1 MNSKTVGTKIL
12 KLRKEKGYTQTVLA
26 ERLHVSNKT
35 ISRWETGDGF
45 PEISVLPKLAAELGT
60 SVDCLLSQD
69 DTDTRQSTGT
79 ISISIENHN
88 RYAGMIKLFTIISA
102 YEMISLLCILAK
114 TCSMESTLIS
124 PEKILTASG
133 YIQVLAWILMMVSCC
148 RLYHLQKAQEQDK
161 KNNTLLIAIWGITFL
176 IVGFYQFLLRLV
188 FIATLHFET
197 GGMDAE
203 TDAAVL
209 LFAVKII
216 KYIALCVCA
225 FITSKTLN
233 DSTVKRVTK
242 IFIVI
247 VIVAL
252 VSQIVAMYVGKG
264 YGITADISVLNLFYA
279 MFVILWRKAD
289 EKNI

>member
-69 DTDTRQSTGT
+69 DTDTRPST
-79 ISISIENHN
+79 ISIENHN

-114 TCSMESTLIS
+114 TCSMESALIS
-124 PEKILTASG
+124 PVISPVKILTASG
-133 YIQVLAWILMMVSCC
+133 YIQVLAWTLMMVLCC

-161 KNNTLLIAIWGITFL
+161 KNNTLLIAIWSITFL

-188 FIATLHFET
+188 FIATLDFET
-197 GGMDAE
+197 GGME
-203 TDAAVL
+203 PKTDAAVQ

-264 YGITADISVLNLFYA
+264 YAITADISVLNLFYV
-279 MFVILWRKAD
+279 MFVILWMKAD
-289 EKNI
+289 EKNF

>member
-114 TCSMESTLIS
+114 TCSMESTLI
-124 PEKILTASG
+124 ILTASG

-161 KNNTLLIAIWGITFL
+161 KNNTLLIAIWSITFL

-188 FIATLHFET
+188 FIATLDFET
-197 GGMDAE
+197 GGME
-203 TDAAVL
+203 PKTDAAVQ

-216 KYIALCVCA
+216 KYIALCVFA

-264 YGITADISVLNLFYA
+264 YAITADISVLNLFYV
-279 MFVILWRKAD
+279 MFVILWMKAD
-289 EKNI
+289 EKNF

>member
-1 MNSKTVGTKIL
+1 M
-12 KLRKEKGYTQTVLA
+12 
-26 ERLHVSNKT
+26 
-35 ISRWETGDGF
+35 
-45 PEISVLPKLAAELGT
+45 
-60 SVDCLLSQD
+60 
-69 DTDTRQSTGT
+69 
-79 ISISIENHN
+79 
-88 RYAGMIKLFTIISA
+88 FTIISV

-114 TCSMESTLIS
+114 TCSMESVLIS
-124 PEKILTASG
+124 PVKILTASG
-133 YIQVLAWILMMVSCC
+133 YIQVLAWTLMMVLCC

-161 KNNTLLIAIWGITFL
+161 KNNTLLIAIWSITFL

-188 FIATLHFET
+188 FIATLDFET
-197 GGMDAE
+197 GGME
-203 TDAAVL
+203 PKTDAAVQ

-264 YGITADISVLNLFYA
+264 YAITADISVLNLFYV
-279 MFVILWRKAD
+279 MFVILWMKAD
-289 EKNI
+289 EKNF

>member
-1 MNSKTVGTKIL
+1 M
-12 KLRKEKGYTQTVLA
+12 
-26 ERLHVSNKT
+26 
-35 ISRWETGDGF
+35 
-45 PEISVLPKLAAELGT
+45 
-60 SVDCLLSQD
+60 DCLLSQD
-69 DTDTRQSTGT
+69 DTDTRPST
-79 ISISIENHN
+79 ISIENHN
-88 RYAGMIKLFTIISA
+88 RYVGMIKLFTIISV

-114 TCSMESTLIS
+114 TCFMESALIS
-124 PEKILTASG
+124 PVKILTASG
-133 YIQVLAWILMMVSCC
+133 YIQVLAWTLMMVLCC

-264 YGITADISVLNLFYA
+264 YAITADISVLNLFYV
-279 MFVILWRKAD
+279 MFVILWMKAD
-289 EKNI
+289 EKNF